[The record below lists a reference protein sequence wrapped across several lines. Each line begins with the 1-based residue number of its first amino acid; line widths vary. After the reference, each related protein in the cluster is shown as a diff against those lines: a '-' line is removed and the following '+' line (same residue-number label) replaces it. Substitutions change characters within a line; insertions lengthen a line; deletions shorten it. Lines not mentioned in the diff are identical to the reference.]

1 MSKKTREARMGP
13 TEPSADM
20 RALASTLWQMFVA
33 LTAEGFTEQQAL
45 VILGNVIAA
54 GKNDG

>member
-1 MSKKTREARMGP
+1 MGP
-13 TEPSADM
+13 TESSADM